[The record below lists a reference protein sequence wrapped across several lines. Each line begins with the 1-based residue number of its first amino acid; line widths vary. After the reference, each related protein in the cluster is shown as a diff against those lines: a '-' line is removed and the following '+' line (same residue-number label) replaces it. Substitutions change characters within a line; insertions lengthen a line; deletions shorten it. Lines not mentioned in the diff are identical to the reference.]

1 MRSWILC
8 FVALLAN
15 PVFAQVICK
24 DGKCQLANGVVI
36 SPLQEDVFI
45 DSNSLE
51 TATAATD

>member
-15 PVFAQVICK
+15 PVFGQVICK
-24 DGKCQLANGVVI
+24 DGKCQLAKGVVI